1 MADADLWSNGDF
13 KMKKILALLSIALML
28 TASGDQ
34 FAVVQGEYV
43 DLMSSQGETKYRLHR
58 GAVVRVKTHKA
69 DNSFYLVAFKKK
81 VFSAPKKSFREVSS
95 IFTEEKRLL
104 SQIDKSHEQ
113 IESLELQVNKLIE
126 KKTVLSK
133 KITEIQIWIEVQRDL
148 SYSRSFFI
156 NKTKGSFIELKKL
169 KHKAG
174 EYDLDLKEQQEQLKL
189 EKLNLKVFEAS
200 FETLQ
205 TKLQVLKG
213 EKAFYQKNFV
223 EVYVVATDAAVFLN
237 GKIVDYL
244 SSNTKIKVKKSRNL
258 NGWYVFFKD
267 NKAHYISSKDV
278 MVSHI

>member
-1 MADADLWSNGDF
+1 
-13 KMKKILALLSIALML
+13 ML

-43 DLMSSQGETKYRLHR
+43 DLMSPQGETKHRLHR
-58 GAVVRVKTHKA
+58 GAVVKVKTHKA
-69 DNSFYLVAFKKK
+69 DSSFYSVAFAKKI
-81 VFSAPKKSFREVSS
+81 FSAPKNSFREVTS

-104 SQIDKSHEQ
+104 SQIDVSHEE
-113 IESLELQVNKLIE
+113 IDILEIGVNKLLE
-126 KKTVLSK
+126 RKTILSK

-148 SYSRSFFI
+148 SYSRNFFI

-169 KHKAG
+169 KLKA
-174 EYDLDLKEQQEQLKL
+174 EENDLEFKGLQEKLKL
-189 EKLNLKVFEAS
+189 EKSNLKVFEAS

-205 TKLQVLKG
+205 TKLQVLKN
-213 EKAFYQKNFV
+213 EKALYLNNFV
-223 EVYVVATDAAVFLN
+223 EVYVVAADAPVFLN

-267 NKAHYISSKDV
+267 SKAHYISSKDV